1 MKKRGLCI
9 VIGLV
14 LAVCI
19 AGMAYAADS
28 FSWTKYQGK
37 TVKLLLNKHPYTDSM
52 LPELDKFQKMTGIKV
67 TYDIFPEEQYFDKLT
82 VVLSSGSSDYD
93 VFMTGAYQI
102 WQYAPPGWVEPLEK
116 YISDTGVTSPD
127 YNASDILPNLMAS
140 LRWDLTD
147 GHKTGTGHQWALPWG
162 FEMNSMTYN
171 KRIFDSLGLKP
182 PKTFAE
188 VIKDGKLI
196 EQKYPGVVGI
206 VVRGTRNWGT
216 IHPGFMTGYV
226 SAGGEDFD
234 TNLNPVMN
242 SAIGVRYAKAWVDM
256 VKQVGPSQWA
266 TFTWNEC
273 HDAMGSGK
281 AAMFFDADIGGYF
294 INLETSEKGNF
305 AFAPGPGLDGPATKS
320 NVWIWSLGMNAA
332 SKSKVPAWY
341 WMQWA
346 TGKDFTLTAAL
357 NGSLVNPSRQ
367 SVWDNADFQ
376 KHIAGMT
383 DYLATFKALSK
394 DAKVYFTPQSRF
406 MEVTTE
412 WASSLQD
419 IYAGADAK
427 ATLDKL
433 ATSLKK

>member
-1 MKKRGLCI
+1 
-9 VIGLV
+9 
-14 LAVCI
+14 
-19 AGMAYAADS
+19 
-28 FSWTKYQGK
+28 
-37 TVKLLLNKHPYTDSM
+37 
-52 LPELDKFQKMTGIKV
+52 
-67 TYDIFPEEQYFDKLT
+67 
-82 VVLSSGSSDYD
+82 
-93 VFMTGAYQI
+93 MTGAYQT
-102 WQYAPPGWVEPLEK
+102 WQYAPPGWMEPLEK
-116 YISDTGVTSPD
+116 YIGDASVTNPN
-127 YNASDILPNLMAS
+127 YNVGDILPNLMAS

-147 GHKTGTGHQWALPWG
+147 GHKTGVGHQWALPWG

-171 KRIFDSLGLKP
+171 KKIFDSLGLKA

-188 VIKDGKLI
+188 VIKYGKLI
-196 EQKYPGVVGI
+196 EAKYPGTVGI

-234 TNLNPVMN
+234 SNLNPMMN
-242 SAIGVRYAKAWVDM
+242 SATGVRYAKAWVDM
-256 VKQVGPSQWA
+256 VKQVGPPQWA

-273 HDAMGSGK
+273 HDAMG
-281 AAMFFDADIGGYF
+281 
-294 INLETSEKGNF
+294 NF
-305 AFAPGPGLDGPATKS
+305 AFAPGPGLDGPASKS

-367 SVWDNADFQ
+367 SVWDSPDFQ

-383 DYLATFKALSK
+383 DYLATFKSLSK

-419 IYAGADAK
+419 IYGGADAK
-427 ATLDKL
+427 ITLDKL
-433 ATSLKK
+433 ANSLKK